1 MIISRDVAA
10 RARVALA
17 IGASML
23 CAASLFAQTSRRGV
37 ALSATDAG
45 SLRAAATRVEGMLR
59 SGELDLTRVD
69 DDTQIQGRTH
79 ERLEQRFKG
88 LPVFGGSVVRQ
99 FEGQQV
105 RTVFGTVYEG
115 ISLDTTP
122 ALDGP
127 AAAARALA
135 AHGGP
140 AVGNAV
146 PGVLGVLPTRRGD
159 FALAWQVTVRT
170 GRDIRTVMVNAA
182 TGVIE
187 RDVSQLRDQLP
198 NIGSGTGVL
207 GDAKKIAATR
217 DSQGFDA
224 TDHTRPA
231 VITTYDFHGSI
242 DRFNA
247 FFETD
252 QLFPSDVAVD
262 GDNAWTDPATVDA
275 HVYMGWTY
283 DFYFKQFGRSGMD
296 DRNGGLTAIV
306 HPASRDDADLAPGL
320 VLNASYIGGREVF
333 FGDGDGVTVTYFSG
347 ALDVVAHEWS
357 HGVTDYSSG
366 LNYVDESGALN
377 EAFSD
382 VMGASAEFFFEPSG
396 AGPRHADWLIG
407 EDITLTPPPFIRSMS
422 NPIEGGTADHYSVRQ
437 FIGTDTDNGGVHFN
451 CTIVDHAY
459 YLAVNGGTN
468 RVSGI
473 HVNGVGL
480 ANIDRMEKIFYRGF
494 VFFLTSEAQ
503 FHDARVATLQ
513 AASELYGAGGNEY
526 SQLAQAWTAVGVN

>member
-1 MIISRDVAA
+1 MLAGAVILFPAFAA
-10 RARVALA
+10 GQSFPQATVLAGTDADSLRASGARVAA
-17 IGASML
+17 
-23 CAASLFAQTSRRGV
+23 
-37 ALSATDAG
+37 
-45 SLRAAATRVEGMLR
+45 MLR
-59 SGELDLTRVD
+59 SGELDIARVD
-69 DDTQIQGRTH
+69 EDTQIQGRTH

-88 LPVFGGSVVRQ
+88 LPVFGGGVARQ
-99 FEGQQV
+99 LDGQQL
-105 RTVFGTVYEG
+105 RTVFGKVYDG
-115 ISLDTTP
+115 IALDTTP

-135 AHGGP
+135 AHGGD
-140 AVGNAV
+140 AAGNAAA
-146 PGVLGVLPTRRGD
+146 GLLGVLPTRGGR
-159 FALAWQVTVRT
+159 FALVWQVTVRT
-170 GRDIRTVMVNAA
+170 ARDIRTVMVNAA
-182 TGVIE
+182 TGAIE
-187 RDVSQLRDQLP
+187 QDHSQMRDQLP

-231 VITTYDFHGSI
+231 VITTYDFRGSL
-242 DRFNA
+242 DRLHE
-247 FFETD
+247 FFDTGS
-252 QLFPSDVAVD
+252 LFDSDRASD
-262 GDNAWTDPATVDA
+262 DDNVWTDGAAVDA
-275 HVYMGWTY
+275 HVYSGWTFDY
-283 DFYFKQFGRSGMD
+283 YFKQFGRRGMD
-296 DRNGGLTAIV
+296 DHASSILGIV
-306 HPASRDDADLAPGL
+306 HPIARADADT
-320 VLNASYIGGREVF
+320 VSDDDFFKFVVNAEYIGGRAIL
-333 FGDGDGVTVTYFSG
+333 FGDGDGVVFTYFSG
-347 ALDVVAHEWS
+347 ALDVVAHEWT
-357 HGVTDYSSG
+357 HGVTDYSSQLG
-366 LNYVDESGALN
+366 FFDEPGALN

-382 VMGASAEFFFEPSG
+382 IMGTSAEFFFQPAG

-422 NPIEGGTADHYSVRQ
+422 NPIDGGTADHYSVRQ

-451 CTIVDHAY
+451 CTIVDQAY

-473 HVNGVGL
+473 HVDGVGV

-513 AASELYGAGGNEY
+513 AASELYGAGGAEY